1 MTNQEKWFIEKRF
14 SELLIKKVVEK
25 VKKSFRSSSSS
36 SSVEPKNSIIFV
48 TCEYFLKQTLI

>member
-48 TCEYFLKQTLI
+48 TREYFLKQTLI